1 MIRQIISLF
10 KSGHQVISLVACS
23 FLWTGCMSGF
33 EPDNVSEDYPPI
45 FPDYTDVTVPSNTA
59 PLNFMIEGAGK
70 IKAVFTAGDE
80 SITVT
85 GRKGLVDIPF
95 DEWERL
101 MAFSEGSKVL
111 VEVSACTD
119 EFPSGVS
126 FKPFT
131 FSVSADKINP
141 WIVYRLIEPGY
152 KGWRQMGIYQRE
164 LSSFHE
170 EPVVTNSA
178 TSETCVNCHHVSS
191 YSPAGMMFHAR
202 GANGGTIL
210 YKDGSLSKIK
220 FNEIGPKKNTTYPA
234 WHPEGRFIAFSSN
247 STAQVFFGQGQQ
259 PIEVYDNASDIVI
272 YDTVTGEVKTDA
284 RFMTEQLLETFP
296 AWSPDGR
303 WLYFC
308 VSENCVLPE
317 NMKDLR
323 YHIVR
328 VGFDPETGTL
338 EEKTDTLYHAYDR
351 GGSASWPRISPD
363 GKYLLYTRTD
373 YGTFPVWHREADLHM
388 IDLQTMMDVDVSL
401 WNDEKEADSYH
412 SWSSD
417 GRWVMFGSRRLD
429 GRYTR
434 IYIAHLDGSG
444 KPGKPYLLPQED
456 PRQNEWRLKSFNVPE
471 FLSGRLDLPEDAADL
486 FQPVE

>member
-23 FLWTGCMSGF
+23 FLWAGCMSGF

-45 FPDYTDVTVPSNTA
+45 FPDYTDVTVPANTA

-101 MAFSEGSKVL
+101 MAFSEGSEVL

-152 KGWRQMGIYQRE
+152 KGWRQIGLYQRN
-164 LSSFHE
+164 LTSFDE
-170 EPVVTNSA
+170 SAIVTNA
-178 TSETCVNCHHVSS
+178 TENETCLNCHHFPAYSS
-191 YSPAGMMFHAR
+191 ESMLFHAR

-210 YKDGSLSKIK
+210 YRNGILEKIS

-234 WHPEGRFIAFSSN
+234 WHPDGRFIAFSSN
-247 STAQVFFGQGQQ
+247 STRQIFLMHGKK
-259 PIEVYDNASDIVI
+259 PIEVYDTASDLVL
-272 YDTVTGEVKTDA
+272 YDTVTGEVITDP
-284 RFMTEQLLETFP
+284 RFMTADVLETFP
-296 AWSPDGR
+296 AWSPDGKR
-303 WLYFC
+303 LFYAAADAA
-308 VSENCVLPE
+308 ELPDDLE
-317 NMKDLR
+317 NMH
-323 YHIVR
+323 YHLLSVT
-328 VGFDPETGTL
+328 FDPQSRLFGDRI
-338 EEKTDTLYHAYDR
+338 DTLYNAHLS
-351 GGSASWPRISPD
+351 GGSVSHPRVNAD
-363 GKYLLYTRTD
+363 GRYLLYTWSQ
-373 YGTFPVWHREADLHM
+373 YGTFPVWHEEADLAM
-388 IDLQTMMDVDVSL
+388 IDLQTGKHVDVSL
-401 WNDEKEADSYH
+401 WNSPSESDSYH

-417 GRWVMFGSRRLD
+417 GRWVVIGSRRTD
-429 GRYTR
+429 GRHTR
-434 IYIAHLDGSG
+434 LYFAHLDENGV
-444 KPGKPYLLPQED
+444 PGKPFLMPQKD
-456 PRQNEWRLKSFNVPE
+456 PRYNLWRVKSYNVPE
-471 FLSGRLDLPEDAADL
+471 FIDGKVELPDEAVEL
-486 FQPVE
+486 FETGK

>member
-101 MAFSEGSKVL
+101 MAFSEESEVL

-152 KGWRQMGIYQRE
+152 KGWRQIGLYQRN
-164 LSSFHE
+164 LTSFE
-170 EPVVTNSA
+170 ESAIVTNA
-178 TSETCVNCHHVSS
+178 TENETCLNCHHFPAYSS
-191 YSPAGMMFHAR
+191 ESMLFHAR

-210 YKDGSLSKIK
+210 YRNGILEKIS

-234 WHPEGRFIAFSSN
+234 WHPDGRFIAFSSN
-247 STAQVFFGQGQQ
+247 TTRQIFHMHGKK
-259 PIEVYDNASDIVI
+259 PIEVYDNASDLVL
-272 YDTVTGEVKTDA
+272 YDTVTGEVITDP
-284 RFMTEQLLETFP
+284 RFMTADVLETFP
-296 AWSPDGR
+296 AWSPDGKR
-303 WLYFC
+303 LFYAAADAA
-308 VSENCVLPE
+308 ELPDDLE
-317 NMKDLR
+317 NMH
-323 YHIVR
+323 YHLLSVT
-328 VGFDPETGTL
+328 FDPQSRLFGDRI
-338 EEKTDTLYHAYDR
+338 DTLYNAHLS
-351 GGSASWPRISPD
+351 GGSVSHPRVNAD
-363 GKYLLYTRTD
+363 GRYLLYTWSQ
-373 YGTFPVWHREADLHM
+373 YGTFPVWHEEADLAM
-388 IDLQTMMDVDVSL
+388 IDLQTGKHVDVSL
-401 WNDEKEADSYH
+401 WNSPSESDSYH

-417 GRWVMFGSRRLD
+417 GRWVVIGSRRTD
-429 GRYTR
+429 GRHTR
-434 IYIAHLDGSG
+434 LYFAHLDENGV
-444 KPGKPYLLPQED
+444 PGKPFLMPQKD
-456 PRQNEWRLKSFNVPE
+456 PRYNLWRVKSYNVPE
-471 FLSGRLDLPEDAADL
+471 FIDGKVELPDEAVEL
-486 FQPVE
+486 FETGK